1 MITVVEIPGIT
12 ATLIASKTLVMCEC
26 SDGCLIPLCAD
37 GQLDHGNNTWMVIP
51 GTNIF
56 VPRDGCP
63 RRVDVTGAHMR
74 IVVPFSDGLG
84 WRSVLRPGAPLA
96 LLQDY
101 FVGPT
106 RAWALAWGY
115 DDSTWVHFM
124 SHITDELIESVRLDG
139 LLNRLD
145 VSCDEKHVCAYTRGT
160 TTAKVFC
167 GMSLL
172 RQDRCP
178 HGIYATAFT
187 GKDAE
192 IVYCLKQADD
202 FLSIWF
208 GDVVVPL
215 CMTHRTMDFLSVT
228 CSGNIA
234 AVSTS
239 DRTAFV
245 DLARTRLFR
254 YVSHMHPVTSA
265 TFLPG
270 TTWFIWSICNTETRA
285 SVLYRERACAWTCL
299 RHHLFSARERAIIR
313 QLLLVAGRLKQ
324 TGDLPHLPVE
334 VWQMCIYPLVV
345 DSTF

>member
-1 MITVVEIPGIT
+1 MTTVGEIPGIT

-26 SDGCLIPLCAD
+26 SDGCLISLRAD
-37 GQLDHGNNTWMVIP
+37 GQLDHGNNTWMVLP
-51 GTNIF
+51 GTDIF
-56 VPRDGCP
+56 IPRDGCP
-63 RRVDVTGAHMR
+63 RRVYVTGTDMR
-74 IVVPFSDGLG
+74 IVVPLSDGLG
-84 WRSVLRPGAPLA
+84 RRFVLRPGAPLA

-106 RAWALAWGY
+106 KAWALAWGY

-124 SHITDELIESVRLDG
+124 SHRTDELIESVRLDG
-139 LLNRLD
+139 LFNRLD
-145 VSCDEKHVCAYTRGT
+145 VSCDEKHVCAYTYGT
-160 TTAKVFC
+160 TTATVYC
-167 GMSLL
+167 GMSRL
-172 RQDRCP
+172 RQDKCP
-178 HGIYATAFT
+178 HGIYAAAFT

-192 IVYCLKQADD
+192 VVYCLKQIDG
-202 FLSIWF
+202 LSIWF
-208 GDVVVPL
+208 NDVVVPL
-215 CMTHRTMDFLSVT
+215 CITHQTTDFLSVT

-245 DLARTRLFR
+245 DLARTRLIR

-270 TTWFIWSICNTETRA
+270 TTWFIWSSCNTEKRA
-285 SVLYRERACAWTCL
+285 SVLYRERACAWTRQ
-299 RHHLFSARERAIIR
+299 RHHLFSVSERAIIR

-334 VWQMCIYPLVV
+334 LWQMCIYPLVV